1 MNEVVIR
8 YKNKKVLD
16 VLRDFAKYFEFTIV
30 TVGSESEKKGETV
43 INGVTILSGDSSVD
57 TSELKDIFTGR
68 EFDSV
73 KVRKDLWER
82 SK

>member
-8 YKNKKVLD
+8 YKNKKVLE

-30 TVGSESEKKGETV
+30 TSGIESEKKSKSL
-43 INGVTILSGDSSVD
+43 INGVTIIEGDSSVD
-57 TSELKDIFTGR
+57 ASELKDIFTGR
-68 EFDSV
+68 EFDSI